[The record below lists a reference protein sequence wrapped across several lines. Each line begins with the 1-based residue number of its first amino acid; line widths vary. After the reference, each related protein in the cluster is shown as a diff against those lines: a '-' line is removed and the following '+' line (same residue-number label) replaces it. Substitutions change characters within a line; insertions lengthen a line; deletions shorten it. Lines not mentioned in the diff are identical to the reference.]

1 MAIKNK
7 KGSGH
12 TEELSK
18 ELMAQLNC
26 ATAFTIPLFG
36 GIPVAESVVVTWV
49 IMAVLLIAAAI
60 LGRNLK
66 VENVGKKQLVLE
78 TIVGGLYNF
87 FYDLL
92 GEEGKQYIPYL
103 MTVGVYIGFAN
114 MIGLF
119 GLKSPTKDVGVTGA
133 LALMSIILIEAA
145 GVRKKGTK
153 GFLKSFAEPIPIMDP
168 IANMIPKTG
177 RIRLRTASPFAPELT
192 DIKKVSARIY
202 TDCPIILATLWKT
215 YFVNF
220 FSIIFLHFTDCPLH
234 YSKKFSKRQ

>member
-26 ATAFTIPLFG
+26 DTAFTIPLFG

-145 GVRKKGTK
+145 
-153 GFLKSFAEPIPIMDP
+153 SAEKRYKRVFEKFCRTNPDHAADEYPRSIHPAIIPVH
-168 IANMIPKTG
+168 A
-177 RIRLRTASPFAPELT
+177 
-192 DIKKVSARIY
+192 
-202 TDCPIILATLWKT
+202 
-215 YFVNF
+215 FVW
-220 FSIIFLHFTDCPLH
+220 
-234 YSKKFSKRQ
+234 

>member
-1 MAIKNK
+1 M
-7 KGSGH
+7 
-12 TEELSK
+12 
-18 ELMAQLNC
+18 
-26 ATAFTIPLFG
+26 
-36 GIPVAESVVVTWV
+36 AESVVVTWV
-49 IMAVLLIAAAI
+49 IMAVL

-145 GVRKKGTK
+145 GVRKKVQK
-153 GFLKSFAEPIPIMDP
+153 GF
-168 IANMIPKTG
+168 
-177 RIRLRTASPFAPELT
+177 
-192 DIKKVSARIY
+192 
-202 TDCPIILATLWKT
+202 
-215 YFVNF
+215 
-220 FSIIFLHFTDCPLH
+220 
-234 YSKKFSKRQ
+234 

>member
-1 MAIKNK
+1 
-7 KGSGH
+7 
-12 TEELSK
+12 
-18 ELMAQLNC
+18 MAQLNC
-26 ATAFTIPLFG
+26 DTAFTIPLFG
-36 GIPVAESVVVTWV
+36 GIPVAESVVVTWI

-145 GVRKKGTK
+145 GVRKKGGSRVGASDPGRDAACERAAPGRVQRVYSLLQRRSDRQLQDRGDRVCEISA
-153 GFLKSFAEPIPIMDP
+153 GF
-168 IANMIPKTG
+168 
-177 RIRLRTASPFAPELT
+177 
-192 DIKKVSARIY
+192 
-202 TDCPIILATLWKT
+202 C
-215 YFVNF
+215 
-220 FSIIFLHFTDCPLH
+220 
-234 YSKKFSKRQ
+234 Q